1 MEKTT
6 LIRLLVLVL
15 GIMGIVFLCIGIG
28 LVTRERKKKY
38 VYQACNGS

>member
-15 GIMGIVFLCIGIG
+15 GIMGIGFLCIGIG
-28 LVTRERKKKY
+28 LVTRERKK
-38 VYQACNGS
+38 